1 VITPRQTKKYGWL
14 PDLPDNRDRVFKPR
28 RALPRLPSKVDL
40 RTTGFMPSV
49 YDQGYL
55 GSCTANAVAGAF
67 EYEQKRQGLTDFN
80 PARLFIYY
88 EERRMINT
96 LNEDSGAF
104 IRDGLKVVN
113 HLGAPHESLWPYDI
127 NRFTVQPNRTST
139 RTAKITRRSDTPPS
153 TTARVRREAGAGAGR
168 SRRLRLHRLPMVRK
182 SRRKRLLQP
191 RPNQQVLG
199 GHAVVCVGY
208 FNGQAWWA
216 IVRNSWGSSWG
227 DRATA
232 TCRSAGSAITGT
244 LTTSGSSTRSKAR
257 RRSHPRVGRK
267 RREACLGTAERGCP
281 RAAAQRQA
289 RN

>member
-1 VITPRQTKKYGWL
+1 MPDTPVLTPRQTKRYGWL
-14 PDLPDNRDRVFKPR
+14 PDLPDNRDHVFKPR

-67 EYEQKRQGLTDFN
+67 EYEQKRQGLADFN

-113 HLGAPHESLWPYDI
+113 HLGAPHETLWPYDI
-127 NRFTVQPNRTST
+127 NRFTVQPNQDVYNDGLDHQAIGYATV
-139 RTAKITRRSDTPPS
+139 DN
-153 TTARVRREAGAGAGR
+153 AREFDVKQALALGVPVVFGFTVFPWFESPDAHGFCN
-168 SRRLRLHRLPMVRK
+168 PV
-182 SRRKRLLQP
+182 
-191 RPNQQVLG
+191 PNQQVLG
-199 GHAVVCVGY
+199 GHAVLCVGY
-208 FNGQAWWA
+208 FNLKRKWWA

-227 DRATA
+227 DGGFCYMPLRWICDYWNADDFWIINQVEGPA
-232 TCRSAGSAITGT
+232 SIAP
-244 LTTSGSSTRSKAR
+244 AR
-257 RRSHPRVGRK
+257 RK
-267 RREACLGTAERGCP
+267 K
-281 RAAAQRQA
+281 AA
-289 RN
+289 